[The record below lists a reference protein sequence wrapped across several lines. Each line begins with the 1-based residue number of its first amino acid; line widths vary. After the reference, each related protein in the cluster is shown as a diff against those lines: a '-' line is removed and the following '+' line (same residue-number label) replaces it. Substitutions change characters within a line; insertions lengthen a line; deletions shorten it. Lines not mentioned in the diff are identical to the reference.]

1 MAYQDPYAAAVA
13 GRKKQ
18 RKPTKKP
25 KNPYASGGS
34 TPETLVKPQPPVEEV
49 VLSAMA
55 GPGDIGADR
64 PAVVD
69 PTNMSD
75 MYADKGLVSGAK
87 GTKPP
92 GGFGHPGGGTT
103 PTTGSSASASIGGDM
118 AKEYEAINISP
129 GTNLQPD
136 PTSMEAAY
144 ADAGITPGTNLQPD
158 PTSMA
163 GAYDKLDIAPGDDL
177 RKTDPTDMA
186 GAYGELDI
194 APGDNFQDKPLSMEE
209 EYRRLNLMDEPGDMA
224 GAYDK
229 LDIAPGDRLGD
240 NVQGGTGYDEDIRR
254 AMEEAMG
261 SSPEPAGKPATLGDL
276 TGDVTQVLS
285 DRLGMKGS
293 NPAIDRDI
301 MDYIRQSERE
311 EAQLMEDLNRM
322 GVLRSGDTAEA
333 LGDFRGAR
341 SRTIADLSARG
352 YDQQSDAIQ
361 DLLEWQRGERE
372 KQLTEDELLS
382 SSLGREIDT
391 AGQTGEFRDDE
402 TLGAE
407 LARGQLGLSER
418 DTGLREKLGAEDIRA
433 STLGREI
440 DTAGQTGQF
449 RGADT
454 MAERALSDDLQT
466 SKQARNLAQS
476 ANARAEN
483 LSQQQILD
491 AVLGREV
498 LTDEN
503 LRAEQMVED
512 DLKST
517 DLNRRLSEAG
527 VTGRFDP
534 NRYGEGIRDTLEKQR
549 LDDDLL
555 NRLMQRDIQE
565 AAATG
570 MYREGMTVDEQQRQ
584 FENQQKQIG
593 QALSLA
599 GVADSEVLRERIRN
613 RLDKNEGIDQ
623 IIADILKGTGLN
635 DTPPPSPN
643 PLSMEEEYRNRGY
656 DGGGGDGDGSPEP
669 VSTEA
674 YIADLPRGYLGQKKT
689 LPNGVRVTV
698 NKGGKWVIDE

>member
-1 MAYQDPYAAAVA
+1 
-13 GRKKQ
+13 
-18 RKPTKKP
+18 
-25 KNPYASGGS
+25 
-34 TPETLVKPQPPVEEV
+34 
-49 VLSAMA
+49 
-55 GPGDIGADR
+55 
-64 PAVVD
+64 
-69 PTNMSD
+69 
-75 MYADKGLVSGAK
+75 
-87 GTKPP
+87 
-92 GGFGHPGGGTT
+92 
-103 PTTGSSASASIGGDM
+103 
-118 AKEYEAINISP
+118 
-129 GTNLQPD
+129 
-136 PTSMEAAY
+136 
-144 ADAGITPGTNLQPD
+144 
-158 PTSMA
+158 
-163 GAYDKLDIAPGDDL
+163 
-177 RKTDPTDMA
+177 
-186 GAYGELDI
+186 
-194 APGDNFQDKPLSMEE
+194 MEE

>member
-18 RKPTKKP
+18 RKPTKQP

-34 TPETLVKPQPPVEEV
+34 TPYTPVKPQQPPVEEV

-69 PTNMSD
+69 PTNMSA

-118 AKEYEAINISP
+118 GKAYEAINIS
-129 GTNLQPD
+129 
-136 PTSMEAAY
+136 
-144 ADAGITPGTNLQPD
+144 PGTNLQPD

-163 GAYDKLDIAPGDDL
+163 GAYDKLDISPGDDL
-177 RKTDPTDMA
+177 RKTDPTSMA
-186 GAYGELDI
+186 EAYGELDI
-194 APGDNFQDKPLSMEE
+194 APGDNLQDKPLSMEEEYRQLGFMDDKPLSMEE

-224 GAYDK
+224 GAYGELGID
-229 LDIAPGDRLGD
+229 PGDRLGG

-254 AMEEAMG
+254 AMEAAMG

-372 KQLTEDELLS
+372 KQLTEEEILA

-391 AGQTGEFRDDE
+391 AGQTGEFRDAE

-418 DTGLREKLGAEDIRA
+418 DIGLREQLGAEDIRA

-454 MAERALSDDLQT
+454 MTERALSDDLQT
-466 SKQARNLAQS
+466 SAQARNLAQS

-503 LRAEQMVED
+503 LRAGQMVED
-512 DLKST
+512 DLKTT

-534 NRYGEGIRDTLEKQR
+534 NRYGENVRDTL
-549 LDDDLL
+549 D
-555 NRLMQRDIQE
+555 
-565 AAATG
+565 
-570 MYREGMTVDEQQRQ
+570 QQR
-584 FENQQKQIG
+584 FEEDQKSAEMDRALAESGVTGRYGEDEDLTVQRQNQLISQLLEVASPDVMG
-593 QALSLA
+593 WERRGELA
-599 GVADSEVLRERIRN
+599 EVLGGEFGPEMKSVFSG
-613 RLDKNEGIDQ
+613 LGKN
-623 IIADILKGTGLN
+623 
-635 DTPPPSPN
+635 PPP
-643 PLSMEEEYRNRGY
+643 
-656 DGGGGDGDGSPEP
+656 GGGDGLTSFKGEAEALRNPPQGSGGLENPLGDGRW
-669 VSTEA
+669 EA
-674 YIADLPRGYLGQKKT
+674 A
-689 LPNGVRVTV
+689 NGSVYFLKEENGELTWELE
-698 NKGGKWVIDE
+698 G